1 MTLEQI
7 AGCAQC
13 AVRSALGLACF
24 CVTFA
29 VPTFAAAAV
38 EPQVDFDDP
47 LLQVTRAIADC
58 PPHDRRKVTQEQ
70 MRTEAHSRVE
80 RGTRCYQSGRCRLP
94 NAYMYDQEIIPRV
107 NKAILA
113 DGRFSET
120 SLWIEGQR
128 RWVWLSGCVRTRAQA
143 VALERL
149 VRSIDDVE
157 SVINELTVKPR

>member
-1 MTLEQI
+1 MERM
-7 AGCAQC
+7 AGRAQR
-13 AVRSALGLACF
+13 AVRIALRLAC
-24 CVTFA
+24 CCAAFA
-29 VPTFAAAAV
+29 ISTIAAAAD
-38 EPQVDFDDP
+38 EGQVDFDDP
-47 LLQVTRAIADC
+47 FLQVTGAIAEC

-94 NAYMYDQEIIPRV
+94 NAYLYDQEIIPRV